1 MTNNNY
7 NAQTDEQIAR
17 DILSILPD
25 TPEDPNK
32 EPTESPKVFMLPI
45 RQLKSFQN
53 HPFKIVD
60 NEEMKDLMHSI
71 RDYGVMTP
79 ITVYV
84 NKNAEYEIV
93 SGHRRV
99 FACKML
105 KMTEIPAII
114 MDYDRDQAV
123 LAMVDS
129 NLHREKLLPSEK
141 GFACKMKLEALKN
154 QHREMEFEMQMRSD
168 EILAKEV
175 GESRA
180 TIQRL
185 IRITKLIS
193 PFRDLLDYECMTF
206 GGFDAGETVISL
218 YFDTEAELMRSPCG
232 MYTARKGS
240 LLFALPVEG
249 ETKVIE
255 YTRAGVVRKF
265 PYCDYHIRGTSD
277 WNCGFASTELCAEEK
292 DVSDVPFSSKNAP
305 VEIYATLAHIDWG
318 FEPRF
323 DRVCAAKPAN
333 CRAIDEPRRVR
344 LVPYG
349 CAKLRMTEMPKIK

>member
-7 NAQTDEQIAR
+7 NVQTDEQIAR

-25 TPEDPNK
+25 APEDPNK

-60 NEEMKDLMHSI
+60 NDEMKDLMHSI

-141 GFACKMKLEALKN
+141 GFAYKMKLEALKN

-206 GGFDAGETVISL
+206 GVAYVFAGCDPVGQDML
-218 YFDTEAELMRSPCG
+218 YCFFYENNVYPNLDQA
-232 MYTARKGS
+232 K
-240 LLFALPVEG
+240 ALQKLWESN
-249 ETKVIE
+249 TLTIE
-255 YTRAGVVRKF
+255 NV
-265 PYCDYHIRGTSD
+265 
-277 WNCGFASTELCAEEK
+277 
-292 DVSDVPFSSKNAP
+292 
-305 VEIYATLAHIDWG
+305 
-318 FEPRF
+318 
-323 DRVCAAKPAN
+323 
-333 CRAIDEPRRVR
+333 RAIMIPEGNSEEVKAPKAEKEKAPKKESVKFGVDELLDYFPGMNAADMKAEM
-344 LVPYG
+344 LSILAEWK
-349 CAKLRMTEMPKIK
+349 AKQSVVGGESY

>member
-1 MTNNNY
+1 MTNHNY
-7 NAQTDEQIAR
+7 NVQNDEMIAR

-25 TPEDPNK
+25 APEDPNK

-45 RQLKSFQN
+45 KQLKSFQN

-60 NEEMKDLMHSI
+60 NDEMKDLMHSI

-141 GFACKMKLEALKN
+141 GFAYKMKLEALKN

-206 GGFDAGETVISL
+206 GVAYVFAGCDPVGQDML
-218 YFDTEAELMRSPCG
+218 YCFFHENNIYPNLEQA
-232 MYTARKGS
+232 K
-240 LLFALPVEG
+240 ALQKLWESN
-249 ETKVIE
+249 TLTIE
-255 YTRAGVVRKF
+255 N
-265 PYCDYHIRGTSD
+265 I
-277 WNCGFASTELCAEEK
+277 
-292 DVSDVPFSSKNAP
+292 
-305 VEIYATLAHIDWG
+305 
-318 FEPRF
+318 
-323 DRVCAAKPAN
+323 
-333 CRAIDEPRRVR
+333 RAIMIPEGNGEEVEAPKAEKVKAPKKESVKFGVDELSDYFPGMNAADMKAEMFTI
-344 LVPYG
+344 LAEWK
-349 CAKLRMTEMPKIK
+349 AKQSVAGGESY

>member
-7 NAQTDEQIAR
+7 NVQTDEQIAR

-25 TPEDPNK
+25 APEEPNK

-141 GFACKMKLEALKN
+141 GFAYKMKLEALKN

-206 GGFDAGETVISL
+206 GVAYVFAGCDPVGQDML
-218 YFDTEAELMRSPCG
+218 YCFFHENNVYPNLEQAKALQKLWESNTLTIENIRAIMIPEGNSEEVKAPKAEKEKAPKKESVKFGVDELLDYFPG
-232 MYTARKGS
+232 MNAADMKAEMFTILAEWKAKQS
-240 LLFALPVEG
+240 V
-249 ETKVIE
+249 
-255 YTRAGVVRKF
+255 AG
-265 PYCDYHIRGTSD
+265 G
-277 WNCGFASTELCAEEK
+277 
-292 DVSDVPFSSKNAP
+292 
-305 VEIYATLAHIDWG
+305 EIY
-318 FEPRF
+318 
-323 DRVCAAKPAN
+323 
-333 CRAIDEPRRVR
+333 
-344 LVPYG
+344 
-349 CAKLRMTEMPKIK
+349 

>member
-7 NAQTDEQIAR
+7 NVQTDEQIAR

-25 TPEDPNK
+25 APEEPNK

-60 NEEMKDLMHSI
+60 NDEMKDLMHSI

-141 GFACKMKLEALKN
+141 GFAYKMKLEALKN

-206 GGFDAGETVISL
+206 GVAYVFAGCDPVGQDML
-218 YFDTEAELMRSPCG
+218 YCFFHENNVYPNLEQA
-232 MYTARKGS
+232 K
-240 LLFALPVEG
+240 ALQKLWESN
-249 ETKVIE
+249 TLTIE
-255 YTRAGVVRKF
+255 N
-265 PYCDYHIRGTSD
+265 I
-277 WNCGFASTELCAEEK
+277 
-292 DVSDVPFSSKNAP
+292 
-305 VEIYATLAHIDWG
+305 
-318 FEPRF
+318 
-323 DRVCAAKPAN
+323 
-333 CRAIDEPRRVR
+333 RAIMIPEGKSEEVKAPKAEKEKAPKKESVKFGVDELLDYFPGMNAADMKAEMFSI
-344 LVPYG
+344 LAEWK
-349 CAKLRMTEMPKIK
+349 AKQSVAGGESY